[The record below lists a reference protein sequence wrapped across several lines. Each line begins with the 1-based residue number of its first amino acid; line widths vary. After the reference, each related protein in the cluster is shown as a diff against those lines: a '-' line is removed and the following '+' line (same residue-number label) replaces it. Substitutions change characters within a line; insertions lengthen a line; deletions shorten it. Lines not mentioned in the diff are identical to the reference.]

1 MNEKLR
7 LLRKKA
13 MALPMQPGV
22 YIMKNKDKKIIYIG
36 KAKKL
41 KNRVSQYFGSQN
53 NHTEKIRR
61 MVSNVDDFEYIITDS
76 EFESLIL
83 ECSLIKQHKPKYN
96 ILLKDDKGY
105 SYIRVSDEL
114 WRRIDY
120 VLQKGDDSAKYIGP
134 YKSSFYVKTSVEE
147 AMKIFMLPTCNKK
160 FPDDFKKGRPCL
172 NFHIKQCCAPCTGR
186 VSLKEYNERVDEALA
201 FLQGGSAKTLKK
213 LNESMQDAAER
224 LDFESAARYRDTI
237 NAVKRMRDKQKVVN
251 INIDEIDVIAVCI
264 SSNKGSATVLRFSD
278 SRMFDKENF
287 IVSDV
292 DDEKIFISEFLL
304 QYYSMRDDVP
314 KKIALSTDIDDADMI
329 EEWLSQK
336 KGKRVYINVPSKG
349 VQKNLVDMCREN
361 SFDMLAQQQGVTGRQ
376 LSVLEELKTMLSLET
391 IPEYIESYDISNLSG
406 EDNVAG
412 MIVYE
417 NAKPL
422 KSAYKRFKIKSFD
435 GQDDCASMREVITRR
450 LNEYKKS
457 TEISESDDRE
467 IKAQNEPIENKQN
480 QKPDKGFARLPDLI
494 LLDGGKTQVA
504 AVAPIIKEFELDV
517 PVFGMVKDDNHRTR
531 AIVST
536 DGEIELKPNR
546 RVFSFVAGIQD
557 EVHRYAITYNRSKR
571 KKIFSSSLEKIDGI
585 GKKRAKELLRYFRT
599 ISNIKKATL
608 KELESAPGMNH
619 TAALNVYKYFHGEE

>member
-1 MNEKLR
+1 MNEKLS

-53 NHTEKIRR
+53 NHTEKVRR

-105 SYIRVSDEL
+105 SYIRVSDDL

-213 LNESMQDAAER
+213 LNENMQEAAER

-251 INIDEIDVIAVCI
+251 INIDEIDVVAVCI

-292 DDEKIFISEFLL
+292 DDEKNFMREFLL
-304 QYYSMRDDVP
+304 RYYSMRDDVP
-314 KKIALSTDIDDADMI
+314 KKIALSVDIDDADMI

-336 KGKRVYINVPSKG
+336 RVSEFILMFPRRA
-349 VQKNLVDMCREN
+349 CR
-361 SFDMLAQQQGVTGRQ
+361 
-376 LSVLEELKTMLSLET
+376 
-391 IPEYIESYDISNLSG
+391 
-406 EDNVAG
+406 
-412 MIVYE
+412 
-417 NAKPL
+417 
-422 KSAYKRFKIKSFD
+422 KI
-435 GQDDCASMREVITRR
+435 
-450 LNEYKKS
+450 
-457 TEISESDDRE
+457 
-467 IKAQNEPIENKQN
+467 
-480 QKPDKGFARLPDLI
+480 
-494 LLDGGKTQVA
+494 
-504 AVAPIIKEFELDV
+504 
-517 PVFGMVKDDNHRTR
+517 
-531 AIVST
+531 
-536 DGEIELKPNR
+536 
-546 RVFSFVAGIQD
+546 
-557 EVHRYAITYNRSKR
+557 
-571 KKIFSSSLEKIDGI
+571 
-585 GKKRAKELLRYFRT
+585 
-599 ISNIKKATL
+599 
-608 KELESAPGMNH
+608 
-619 TAALNVYKYFHGEE
+619 

>member
-1 MNEKLR
+1 MNEKLS

-53 NHTEKIRR
+53 NHSEKVRR

-120 VLQKGDDSAKYIGP
+120 VLQKGDDSAQYIGP
-134 YKSSFYVKTSVEE
+134 YTSSFYVKTSVEE

-201 FLQGGSAKTLKK
+201 FLQGGSSKTLKK

-292 DDEKIFISEFLL
+292 DDEKVFMSEFLL
-304 QYYSMRDDVP
+304 RYYSMRDDVP
-314 KKIALSTDIDDADMI
+314 KKIALSVNIDDADMI

-361 SFDMLAQQQGVTGRQ
+361 AFEMLAQQQGVTGRQ

-391 IPEYIESYDISNLSG
+391 VPEYIESYDISNLSG

-450 LNEYKKS
+450 LNEYKKL
-457 TEISESDDRE
+457 TEISENYDGE
-467 IKAQNEPIENKQN
+467 LKETENQQS
-480 QKPDKGFARLPDLI
+480 QKTDKGFARLPDLI

-504 AVAPIIKEFELDV
+504 AVAPIIKEFGLDI

-536 DGEIELKPNR
+536 AGEIALKPNR

-585 GKKRAKELLRYFRT
+585 GQKRAKELLRYFRT
-599 ISNIKKATL
+599 LANIKKSTI

-619 TAALNVYKYFHGEE
+619 TAALNVYKYFHEDE